1 MAQRVVHPTAAKP
14 PAPDERTVRPLG
26 PVSSSAST
34 WMRVFGSSLGAL
46 LGLVLVSR
54 HPSAARL
61 LVAHEPPATELL
73 PAAERDQAVKA
84 QIEVEEVHRSEG
96 IAAAMRQFGAVA
108 GVDFADR
115 EPEVEIP
122 QPKPERIANLEF
134 FLTHDA
140 PRGRARPPSPGL
152 RAGAGDRASAS
163 SGRVPRRTLCLRVA
177 PAVVCS
183 SAARTPHH
191 QHADRTMK
199 EGMGYEPA
207 WRPFYGASGPCAGQ
221 ARIKAPR
228 SPGSYRLCES
238 IGRPSR
244 SANGVPLGS
253 CSWKTSSIS
262 RTQFS

>member
-1 MAQRVVHPTAAKP
+1 
-14 PAPDERTVRPLG
+14 
-26 PVSSSAST
+26 
-34 WMRVFGSSLGAL
+34 MRVFGSSLGAL

-96 IAAAMRQFGAVA
+96 ITAAMRQFGAVA

-140 PRGRARPPSPGL
+140 PRGAALPPQPSGAARRRGPDPPRRGAELDHLPRDCAQALATALQRPLAEFPGGHSGFVLHPRSFAARL
-152 RAGAGDRASAS
+152 RALL
-163 SGRVPRRTLCLRVA
+163 T
-177 PAVVCS
+177 
-183 SAARTPHH
+183 T
-191 QHADRTMK
+191 
-199 EGMGYEPA
+199 
-207 WRPFYGASGPCAGQ
+207 
-221 ARIKAPR
+221 
-228 SPGSYRLCES
+228 
-238 IGRPSR
+238 
-244 SANGVPLGS
+244 N
-253 CSWKTSSIS
+253 
-262 RTQFS
+262 TQTER

>member
-1 MAQRVVHPTAAKP
+1 M
-14 PAPDERTVRPLG
+14 G

-84 QIEVEEVHRSEG
+84 EIEVEEVHRSEG
-96 IAAAMRQFGAVA
+96 IAAAMRQFVAVA

-140 PRGRARPPSPGL
+140 PAVRRYRLNLPALRAAAGRIRPATGQSSTTFPRDW

-163 SGRVPRRTLCLRVA
+163 SGRVLRRTLWLRVA

-191 QHADRTMK
+191 QHADRTIK

-207 WRPFYGASGPCAGQ
+207 WRPFYGASGPCAGH